1 MPTKDRAAKEPRSRA
16 VGQRTSGRTS
26 ASERKRIPRDTL
38 NKAVIIEA
46 GIAIVERDGL
56 DGLTFQA
63 LGDELGSHATSV
75 YRHFRDKDELLLEI
89 IDTLRARSYSADVV
103 ASGDWREDLN
113 LIASRV
119 REHYVRY
126 APFAHEMSVR
136 STHREMEFVNVEFTL
151 AALSQAGLTT
161 EQAVL
166 YLRVIGN
173 YIRAMSS
180 FEAAVTCLDMSLR
193 AKDYIEMK
201 SGSMVL
207 DPEEFPHLVEA
218 APSLLP
224 FDDPQ
229 PFAVGFG
236 AILDA
241 IERLGEGNRG
251 AQA

>member
-1 MPTKDRAAKEPRSRA
+1 MPTQDRAAKERSPGVSSQSPRKSA
-16 VGQRTSGRTS
+16 PSSG
-26 ASERKRIPRDTL
+26 RKRIPRDTL

-46 GIAIVERDGL
+46 GISVVERDGL

-63 LGDELGSHATSV
+63 LGEELGSHATSV

-103 ASGDWREDLN
+103 ATGNWRDDLV
-113 LIASRV
+113 LIAMRV
-119 REHYVRY
+119 RDHYLRY
-126 APFAHEMSVR
+126 APFAHDMSVR
-136 STHREMEFVNVEFTL
+136 STHRSREFVNVEFTL

-173 YIRAMSS
+173 YVRAMSS
-180 FEAAVTCLDMSLR
+180 FEAAVTCLDMNVR

-207 DPEEFPHLVEA
+207 DPQEFPHLVDA
-218 APSLLP
+218 APYLLP

-229 PFAVGFG
+229 PFAVGLN

-241 IERLGEGNRG
+241 IESLGQSNGG
-251 AQA
+251 AKA

>member
-1 MPTKDRAAKEPRSRA
+1 M
-16 VGQRTSGRTS
+16 
-26 ASERKRIPRDTL
+26 PRDTL
-38 NKAVIIEA
+38 NKSVIVEA

-103 ASGDWREDLN
+103 SSGSWRADLV
-113 LIASRV
+113 LLATHV
-119 REHYVRY
+119 RDHYLRY

-136 STHREMEFVNVEFTL
+136 STHRPREFVNVEFTL
-151 AALSQAGLTT
+151 AARYQADLTT

-180 FEAAVTCLDMSLR
+180 FEAAMSCLDVNLR
-193 AKDYIEMK
+193 AKDYVEMK

-207 DPEEFPHLVEA
+207 DPQEFPNLVEV
-218 APSLLP
+218 APLLLM

-229 PFAVGFG
+229 PFGVGLN

-241 IERLGEGNRG
+241 VERLGESNR
-251 AQA
+251 AAEA

>member
-1 MPTKDRAAKEPRSRA
+1 VPTQDQAAKAPSATVARRSPSKRKP
-16 VGQRTSGRTS
+16 TPGRP
-26 ASERKRIPRDTL
+26 RIPRDTL

-119 REHYVRY
+119 REHYLRY

-151 AALSQAGLTT
+151 AALSEAGLTT

-173 YIRAMSS
+173 YVRAMSS
-180 FEAAVTCLDMSLR
+180 FEAAVTCLDMGLR

-207 DPEEFPHLVEA
+207 DPQEFPRLVEA

-241 IERLGEGNRG
+241 IERLGEGNRET
-251 AQA
+251 QA